1 MPYYAMFTKDNLAND
16 YPVFK
21 INSKSLKTFMH
32 RMGYE
37 CININSIEDKIR
49 IDKNYSPNILT
60 GCFKKIK

>member
-1 MPYYAMFTKDNLAND
+1 
-16 YPVFK
+16 
-21 INSKSLKTFMH
+21 
-32 RMGYE
+32 MGYE